1 MTPLKPQH
9 SKSPLTATTGLL
21 FHPGQVVTTP
31 GALAAMHQ
39 HQCLPLDLL
48 QRHLSGDW
56 GDVPPD
62 DAALN
67 VAALRYGNRIFS
79 SYRIAPGTTIWIIT
93 EACEAAIDANS
104 SAVAVTGARC
114 QRAYTTFLKP
124 DEY

>member
-56 GDVPPD
+56 GDVPAD

-67 VAALRYGNRIFS
+67 VEALHYGNRLLS
-79 SYRIAPGTTIWIIT
+79 SYRIAPAVTIWLIT
-93 EACEAAIDANS
+93 EADRSCS
-104 SAVAVTGARC
+104 
-114 QRAYTTFLKP
+114 TFLLP